1 MKRLSKKQII
11 FLQQAIIEETGGTCG
26 IRDDGLLES
35 AINAPFQCYE
45 DEELYPS
52 VQQKGARLG
61 FGLIRNHAF
70 VDGNKRIG
78 VHAMLVF
85 LAINGVEL
93 EYLQEELSDMVLR
106 VAAGSYQ
113 YEDILKWIIQHQI

>member
-35 AINAPFQCYE
+35 
-45 DEELYPS
+45 
-52 VQQKGARLG
+52 
-61 FGLIRNHAF
+61 
-70 VDGNKRIG
+70 
-78 VHAMLVF
+78 
-85 LAINGVEL
+85 AINGVEL

>member
-11 FLQQAIIEETGGTCG
+11 FLQQTLIEETGGTRG
-26 IRDDGLLES
+26 IRDDGLLDS
-35 AINAPFQCYE
+35 AINAPFQYYE
-45 DEELYPS
+45 DEELFPS

-93 EYLQEELSDMVLR
+93 DYLQEELSDMVLK

-113 YEDILKWIIQHQI
+113 YEDILNWIIQHQI